1 MKASYICFVSSYTS
15 EVMRCLYMGVKFGLS
30 LSLSLSEDRKYTEN
44 KSNRK
49 VVPGLN

>member
-1 MKASYICFVSSYTS
+1 
-15 EVMRCLYMGVKFGLS
+15 MGVKFGLSLS

-44 KSNRK
+44 KSTRK